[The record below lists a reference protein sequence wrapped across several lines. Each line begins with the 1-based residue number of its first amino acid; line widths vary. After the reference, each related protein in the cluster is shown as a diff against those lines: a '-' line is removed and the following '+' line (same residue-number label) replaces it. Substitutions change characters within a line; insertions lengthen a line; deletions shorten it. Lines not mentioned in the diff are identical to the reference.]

1 LDDFKFVNCT
11 FENDG
16 GQIYIDGGDN
26 PLTNFV
32 FENCT
37 FYKSFKPS
45 LMMGSNVAPIQF
57 KHVTVNG
64 AVVRNARQL
73 EQAGFDLSV
82 PVKFER

>member
-1 LDDFKFVNCT
+1 
-11 FENDG
+11 
-16 GQIYIDGGDN
+16 
-26 PLTNFV
+26 
-32 FENCT
+32 
-37 FYKSFKPS
+37 
-45 LMMGSNVAPIQF
+45 MMGSNVAPIQF